1 MRTKTHTRLC
11 TQLRGRTGR
20 REVLPVVLL
29 LAGRDPYDLHGVVNN
44 IGRTLFASGSLG
56 MHHSRMMK
64 DQIVVVDVP
73 YFDAVRSLDNHM
85 IFGMDFGSVQTL
97 IPWGDP

>member
-1 MRTKTHTRLC
+1 MS
-11 TQLRGRTGR
+11 
-20 REVLPVVLL
+20 VSL

-64 DQIVVVDVP
+64 DQIVVVVVP

-85 IFGMDFGSVQTL
+85 IFGVDFGSVQAL
-97 IPWGDP
+97 IQWGDCQDSLALHEYYFVGHKPLPVFH